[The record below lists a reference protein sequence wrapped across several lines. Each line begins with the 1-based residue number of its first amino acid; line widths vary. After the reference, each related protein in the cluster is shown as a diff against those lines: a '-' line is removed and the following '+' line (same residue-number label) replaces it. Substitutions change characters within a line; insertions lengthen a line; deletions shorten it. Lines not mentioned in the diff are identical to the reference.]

1 MTIKNCPGNAAF
13 VTTDT
18 LMKNKDKGNLMF
30 ALYDNRKM
38 IGFIELEKKNELN
51 YELGKLTVLFESRH
65 LGYGKALLNFAKNK
79 AKELGGEKLLVRVIE
94 NNDIL
99 KDWYASNG
107 FIHTDTKKFEADP
120 FSVEFMESNL

>member
-1 MTIKNCPGNAAF
+1 
-13 VTTDT
+13 
-18 LMKNKDKGNLMF
+18 MKNKDKGNLMF

-38 IGFIELEKKNELN
+38 IGFIELEKKNEIN

-79 AKELGGEKLLVRVIE
+79 AKELGSEKLLVRVIE

-107 FIHTDTKKFEADP
+107 FIHTDTKKFEDHP